1 VKKVPETDAIFEHLH
16 QLNQTADTDESMLR
30 ISWDA
35 KAPVLLGRFARG
47 GLSRVVVKALD
58 HDFATDAAKVTPFG
72 IYLPQQGEL
81 YLYFTASKVTSDFML
96 DCLCDL
102 WTTLRK
108 RFPQVRTLVINQDN
122 GPENHSRR
130 TQFMHRL
137 THFVDTFQI
146 AVQLACYPPYHS
158 KYNPVERVWGFLE
171 KHWNGSLL
179 DALDT
184 LLNFARSFTFRTQT
198 PIVRLVTR
206 LYATGVKLT
215 QKQMAL
221 LEQRFFRWPG
231 LEKWFVR
238 ISPLPDLHSG

>member
-1 VKKVPETDAIFEHLH
+1 MKKVPQTDAIFEQLH
-16 QLNQTADTDESMLR
+16 QLNQAADADESVLR

-47 GLSRVVVKALD
+47 GLSRVEVKALD
-58 HDFATDAAKVTPFG
+58 HDFATAAPKVTPFG
-72 IYLPQQGEL
+72 IYLPKQGEL
-81 YLYFTASKVTSDFML
+81 YLYFTSSKVTSDFMV

-102 WTTLRK
+102 WTTLRH

-122 GPENHSRR
+122 GPENHTRR

-137 THFVDTFQI
+137 THFVDTFHI

-179 DALDT
+179 DSLDT
-184 LLNFARSFTFRTQT
+184 LLNFARSFTFRTQS
-198 PIVRLVTR
+198 PIVQFVTR
-206 LYATGVKLT
+206 LYQTGVKLT
-215 QKQMAL
+215 QNQMAL
-221 LEQRFFRWPG
+221 LEHRFWRWPG
-231 LEKWFVR
+231 LEKWFVL
-238 ISPLPDLHSG
+238 ISPLPEVCPV